1 MTKPFAF
8 LSGIIFFCGVTA
20 WAQTPGQ
27 AGASDEQL
35 VRQWVATLG
44 GDAFGGRKPM
54 TPYEDITI
62 HYLAGELQRLG
73 LEPAFEGNWFQPFQ
87 MIAVTARPDRNK
99 LTVKG
104 KKKAELR
111 YPDDLVVWTA
121 RAADK
126 VELKQAEYVF
136 CGFGIHAPEYG
147 WDDYAGI
154 DVRGKIVIAMV
165 NDPGYYDAT
174 LFRGRN
180 MTYYG
185 R

>member
-8 LSGIIFFCGVTA
+8 LLGIIFFCGGAA
-20 WAQTPGQ
+20 WAQVPGQ

-87 MIAVTARPDRNK
+87 MIDVTARPDRNK

-126 VELKQAEYVF
+126 AERQAARIAQLEQQ
-136 CGFGIHAPEYG
+136 
-147 WDDYAGI
+147 
-154 DVRGKIVIAMV
+154 IAMQGV
-165 NDPGYYDAT
+165 VRYPSA
-174 LFRGRN
+174 
-180 MTYYG
+180 MTYG
-185 R
+185 AGPSPFCQGCGCGNI